1 MYLSSQKRNV
11 KNCVLI
17 SRKYILRK
25 CFIRNYV
32 RLIFNDKNFR
42 ENIRTGRPQIRRT
55 KGVKNFGNLMKLG
68 ISVSLETRANEYRAS

>member
-25 CFIRNYV
+25 CFIRNYMI

-42 ENIRTGRPQIRRT
+42 GNIQPRSQG
-55 KGVKNFGNLMKLG
+55 F
-68 ISVSLETRANEYRAS
+68 SLFVIGEILELKDFKFEEPRVLKTSAI